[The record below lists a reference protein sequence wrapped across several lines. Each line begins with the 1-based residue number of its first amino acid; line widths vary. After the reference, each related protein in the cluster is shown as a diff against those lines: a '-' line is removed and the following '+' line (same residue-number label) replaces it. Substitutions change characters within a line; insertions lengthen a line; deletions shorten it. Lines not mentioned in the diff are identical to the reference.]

1 MTELKAG
8 DWVEIDFVG
17 RIKNTNQIFDVT
29 LADIAKKEGIFDEKQ
44 KYKPLVVCIGKGQLL
59 KGLDSAVQ
67 GKKASDEFEIELQP
81 KDAFGER
88 DQKLLQLAS
97 INKFKEFRPVPGLQV
112 SVDGTMAIVKSV
124 TGGRVILDFNH
135 PLAGKVLKYWVKI
148 NRIVEKTD
156 EKIKGLLSIT
166 LGVDAEVNETEKE
179 ITVKLGQKLEDGA
192 TDLLKKS
199 IEEIIPEIKKKE
211 LKFG

>member
-1 MTELKAG
+1 MSIKTG
-8 DWVEIDFVG
+8 DFIEIDFVG
-17 RIKNTNQIFDVT
+17 RIKITNQIFDVT
-29 LADIAKKEGIFDEKQ
+29 LADAAKKEGIFDEKQ
-44 KYKPLVVCIGKGQLL
+44 KYKPVIACVGKGQLL

-67 GKKASDEFEIELQP
+67 SKKAGDEFEIELQP

-112 SVDGTMAIVKSV
+112 SVDGTTAIVKSV

-166 LGVDAEVNETEKE
+166 LGVDAEVKETEKE

-192 TDLLKKS
+192 KDLLKKS
-199 IEEIIPEIKKKE
+199 IEEIIPEIKQKE
-211 LKFG
+211 LKFE